1 MMSNNKLNEGA
12 EKEGEEEEEVE
23 EKEEEHQ
30 LFTWLEV
37 GGELF
42 GDDDGEIGILTGM
55 DGCDVGELGF
65 GTSRG
70 RPRDGDVSLL

>member
-1 MMSNNKLNEGA
+1 MGV
-12 EKEGEEEEEVE
+12 EEEEVE
-23 EKEEEHQ
+23 KDE

-55 DGCDVGELGF
+55 HGCHVGELGF
-65 GTSRG
+65 GTSCR

>member
-12 EKEGEEEEEVE
+12 EEEEEEE
-23 EKEEEHQ
+23 EDQ